1 MNDKEF
7 NLLYFMMFAIIVAII
22 MGSSWDSYLHYL
34 SRKQIIEVV
43 KSNNVN
49 LSSEQIQG
57 LINSKNERID

>member
-1 MNDKEF
+1 MNDKQF
-7 NLLYFMMFAIIVAII
+7 NLLYFMMFSIIVAII

-34 SRKQIIEVV
+34 NRKQIIEVV